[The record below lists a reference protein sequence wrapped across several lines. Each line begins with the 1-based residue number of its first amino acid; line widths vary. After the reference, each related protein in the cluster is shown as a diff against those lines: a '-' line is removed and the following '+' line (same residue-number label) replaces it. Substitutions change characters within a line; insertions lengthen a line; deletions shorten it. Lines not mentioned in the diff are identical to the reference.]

1 MNKKVKFNELKDYVV
16 KMPSVWAGGEDDE
29 YKVKVVKTTYT
40 NNGSVAL
47 ILFDSET
54 KEEFDIITVNLEDS
68 LADEKSAY
76 LDTNNC
82 RWAEDFLIKN
92 KLGKFAQSYGYSG
105 FCVYPLYEIA
115 VDKIEEYDNINWG
128 RTKW

>member
-54 KEEFDIITVNLEDS
+54 KE
-68 LADEKSAY
+68 
-76 LDTNNC
+76 
-82 RWAEDFLIKN
+82 
-92 KLGKFAQSYGYSG
+92 
-105 FCVYPLYEIA
+105 
-115 VDKIEEYDNINWG
+115 
-128 RTKW
+128 